1 MGKTHVSLKH
11 KTQSSTGA
19 LAPFSSAGSSCCSV
33 CFIWHHPV
41 VLQLTQVRSQ
51 IFFSCDN
58 LAHIQLAIDPKRR
71 RWEKSTERTILLL
84 KAAKSH
90 TWDVHGHVSNVITV
104 NIQMLRMMQ
113 QWIPPD
119 PVRLPGHITEAHEQ
133 RTQGIGWLLGGRW
146 HGQYWKMAFRYNIWI
161 AHKINYLP
169 YW

>member
-1 MGKTHVSLKH
+1 
-11 KTQSSTGA
+11 
-19 LAPFSSAGSSCCSV
+19 
-33 CFIWHHPV
+33 
-41 VLQLTQVRSQ
+41 
-51 IFFSCDN
+51 
-58 LAHIQLAIDPKRR
+58 
-71 RWEKSTERTILLL
+71 LLL

-90 TWDVHGHVSNVITV
+90 TWDVHGHVSNVVTV